1 MTRALRIP
9 MAFARW
15 YWAQVSK
22 SFRVMSCCSRSE
34 LHTHLS
40 W

>member
-15 YWAQVSK
+15 YWAQVCR
-22 SFRVMSCCSRSE
+22 FPLMSCCSRSE